1 MALITL
7 LIKYVHLMIFQ
18 KGGGGGYVI
27 VDIVE
32 KPRPVL

>member
-7 LIKYVHLMIFQ
+7 LIKYVHHMIFQ
-18 KGGGGGYVI
+18 KGGGVI

>member
-7 LIKYVHLMIFQ
+7 LIKYVRHMIFQ
-18 KGGGGGYVI
+18 KGGGGYVI